1 MSGSA
6 MQHFNNGRIDIHAG
20 GIDLK
25 FPHHENEI
33 AQSEAYLGCQQW
45 INYWLHTGHVE
56 IRGLKMSKS
65 LKNFVTIQEALSTFT
80 ARQMRFCFLLHK
92 YNEPMEYS
100 DNTMNNA
107 VDIEKIFS
115 EFFHK
120 VKAVLRR
127 IGTQRRQHLDESEL
141 KLSADLEQTK
151 ADVHTALMDD
161 FDTPRAVNRLK
172 DLVNKSNRYID
183 GNNISSI
190 LLSRIGRYLTEIFD
204 VFGLVNDANEIGFP
218 FEATADLD
226 KTGER
231 VSSEKLLTPFLDVLT
246 KFREKVRI
254 AAISN
259 DMEAVLEAADV
270 LRDDILPNLGVRMED
285 KGSGR
290 EVVTLWKLDDP
301 ELLKKEKALR
311 QEMKKM
317 KEIQKAEALLKKK
330 EKDERAKIPPNL
342 IFKDRTDIYSA
353 FDDNGIPT
361 KDQNGEPLP
370 KSSIKKLLKEYQQQ
384 KKLYEDSM
392 QRNEDSEA
400 SLHISS

>member
-1 MSGSA
+1 
-6 MQHFNNGRIDIHAG
+6 
-20 GIDLK
+20 
-25 FPHHENEI
+25 
-33 AQSEAYLGCQQW
+33 
-45 INYWLHTGHVE
+45 
-56 IRGLKMSKS
+56 
-65 LKNFVTIQEALSTFT
+65 
-80 ARQMRFCFLLHK
+80 
-92 YNEPMEYS
+92 
-100 DNTMNNA
+100 
-107 VDIEKIFS
+107 
-115 EFFHK
+115 
-120 VKAVLRR
+120 
-127 IGTQRRQHLDESEL
+127 
-141 KLSADLEQTK
+141 
-151 ADVHTALMDD
+151 
-161 FDTPRAVNRLK
+161 
-172 DLVNKSNRYID
+172 
-183 GNNISSI
+183 
-190 LLSRIGRYLTEIFD
+190 